1 MQVSVETTSGLER
14 RLTVAIEEARIAQA
28 VESKLKEMAHT
39 VKIKGFR
46 PGKVP
51 LKVVKQQ
58 YGGQIREDVV
68 NEVLQSTFYEALNQ
82 ENLHPAGTPIFSTSE
97 SSPGKG
103 LEYTATFE
111 VYPEV
116 RLAPLV
122 DQKIEKPSVEIGEAD
137 IDNMIDRIRRQH
149 VNWEATDAA
158 AENGDRVNI
167 DFKGTIDGEVF
178 DGGEGKDTSIE
189 LGSGRMIAGFEEG
202 LVGAVKDADITLDLQ
217 FPEDYHATE
226 LAGKPV
232 QFAVHV
238 NTVEKAVLPEADEAF
253 AKKMGVESGDIAQL
267 RKDVL
272 ENMKLELDKQLK
284 TKLKEKVMDMLV
296 EANRIDIPKSL
307 IESES
312 EALRNQ
318 MVQNLSNQ
326 GLSGTDVSALDTS
339 MFAEQAERR
348 VRLGLIMNE
357 IVKENSIKVE
367 AETVRNLVEEIAR
380 PYEQPEEVIKWYYAD
395 KRRLGEVESLA
406 LEEQV
411 VEWASEQA
419 KVVETKATFDEIMK
433 PDSAAQ

>member
-58 YGGQIREDVV
+58 YGGQVREDVV
-68 NEVLQSTFYEALNQ
+68 NEVLQSTFYEALSQ
-82 ENLHPAGTPIFSTSE
+82 ENLHPAGAPTFSTRE
-97 SSPGKG
+97 STPGAG

-111 VYPEV
+111 VYPEIQ
-116 RLAPLV
+116 LASLAE
-122 DQKIEKPSVEIGEAD
+122 QKIEKPSVEIAETD

-149 VNWEATDAA
+149 MDWQAA
-158 AENGDRVNI
+158 DTSAEKGDRISI

-178 DGGEGKDTSIE
+178 EGGEGKDMSIE
-189 LGSGRMIAGFEEG
+189 LGSGRMIAGFEDG
-202 LVGAVKDADITLDLQ
+202 LIGAEPGADVTLNLQ
-217 FPEDYHATE
+217 FPDDYQAAE

-238 NTVEKAVLPEADEAF
+238 NTVEKAVLPEVDEAF
-253 AKKMGVESGDIAQL
+253 AKKMGVENGDIDDL

-272 ENMKLELDKQLK
+272 ENMQMELAKQLK
-284 TKLKEKVMDMLV
+284 TKLKEKVMEMLIEV
-296 EANRIDIPKSL
+296 NKIDIPKAL
-307 IESES
+307 IENEA

-326 GLSGTDVSALDTS
+326 GLSQTDIKALGTD
-339 MFAEQAERR
+339 MFVEQAERR

-357 IVKENSIKVE
+357 IVKENGINVE
-367 AETVRNLVEEIAR
+367 AENVRVLVEEIAR
-380 PYEQPEEVIKWYYAD
+380 PYEQPEEVVKWYYAD
-395 KRRLGEVESLA
+395 KQRLSEIESLA

-411 VEWASEQA
+411 VEWVVEQA
-419 KVVETKATFDEIMK
+419 EVVEITAAFDDVMK
-433 PDSAAQ
+433 PEATA

>member
-58 YGGQIREDVV
+58 YGGQVREDVV
-68 NEVLQSTFYEALNQ
+68 NEVLQSTFYEALSQ
-82 ENLHPAGTPIFSTSE
+82 ENLHPAGAPAFSTRE
-97 SSPGKG
+97 STPGAG

-111 VYPEV
+111 VYPEIQLGS
-116 RLAPLV
+116 LAE
-122 DQKIEKPSVEIGEAD
+122 QKIEKPSVEIAETD

-149 VNWEATDAA
+149 MSWEVSDAPA
-158 AENGDRVNI
+158 ANGDQLNI
-167 DFKGTIDGEVF
+167 DFKGTIDGEAF
-178 DGGEGKDTSIE
+178 DGGEGKGMSIE
-189 LGSGRMIAGFEEG
+189 LGSGRMITGFEDG
-202 LVGAVKDADITLDLQ
+202 LVGAEKDADIILDLQ
-217 FPEDYHATE
+217 FPDDYQATG
-226 LAGKPV
+226 LAGKAV

-238 NTVEKAVLPEADEAF
+238 NSVEKAVLPDVDEAF
-253 AKKMGVESGDIAQL
+253 AKKMGVESGDIELL

-272 ENMKLELDKQLK
+272 ENMELELAKQLK

-296 EANRIDIPKSL
+296 DVNKIDIPKSL
-307 IESES
+307 IENEA

-326 GLSGTDVSALDTS
+326 GLSKTDVNALGTD
-339 MFAEQAERR
+339 MFVEQAERR

-357 IVKENSIKVE
+357 IVKENSINVE
-367 AETVRNLVEEIAR
+367 AENIRALVEEIAR
-380 PYEQPEEVIKWYYAD
+380 PYEQPDEVVKWYYAD
-395 KRRLGEVESLA
+395 KRRLSEIESLA

-411 VEWASEQA
+411 VEWAVEQA
-419 KVVETKATFDEIMK
+419 EVVETKATFDEIMK
-433 PDSAAQ
+433 PEATA